1 MRKTKPV
8 SIEVVEEAGGRY
20 VISTYP
26 DGEVTRETVDPKKI
40 PIRRPRRLQQRL
52 KPDRMNRTWK
62 KSF

>member
-40 PIRRPRRLQQRL
+40 PIRRPRARSNASSQ
-52 KPDRMNRTWK
+52 TA
-62 KSF
+62 